1 MKSKVGGL
9 NTKPNTYCQIPN
21 TLHKMIDIKINED
34 AFQNPFVFKT
44 DWKVAF
50 DDAEFIKVFSSD
62 ILESYIVNKRW
73 YGGKAST
80 LKYIEVV
87 DFFKIASKKNT
98 YYGVLLE
105 VNFKEAFYQ
114 HYFMP
119 ISFMKEEDLDTNT
132 VIAPVKM
139 NGVEG
144 FLVDALHQED
154 FKKLLFDNIVASG
167 EKTNDKLK
175 FHKGQKLVDKEY
187 ISSKFMGVEQ
197 SNTSIIYNGTL
208 VLKIFRRIYIS
219 TNPDYEISRFL
230 TERMDFKSSPAYTGS
245 ISVELSEGKITL
257 GLMQQLVPNQGD
269 AWEFMLKEMD
279 GIFDNLKIKKI
290 KIPKMP
296 DVEMFKRLKI
306 NEVPHEIIDWAGLSI
321 FMRIHTLA
329 TRTAE
334 MHIALGSD
342 IHDTAFTPSTYNG
355 DYTVWL
361 KNRLTYQFQNRLNI
375 LENNL
380 HKLDGLALEL
390 ANKFLDNKKEIRKLF
405 LDFDWTKMK
414 SERIRIHGDYHL
426 GQVLVSGDDFWL
438 LDFEGEP
445 ESTIRDRKVKQPPL
459 KDVAG
464 MFRSF
469 HYCIYATIFN
479 NKDKYPYSQEELFA
493 AGEILFK
500 YFVGVFLRTYTDVAQ
515 AGNLNIGYKN
525 EIDFFLK
532 YCILE
537 KAVYELGYELNSRP
551 RWAVI
556 PLTGIASIMEY

>member
-1 MKSKVGGL
+1 MK
-9 NTKPNTYCQIPN
+9 
-21 TLHKMIDIKINED
+21 DIKINED
-34 AFQNPFVFKT
+34 AFQNPFVFKA

-50 DDAEFIKVFSSD
+50 EDPEFVKVFSSD

-87 DFFKIASKKNT
+87 DFFKMTSKKNT

-119 ISFMKEEDLDTNT
+119 ISFMKEDELDTNT

-139 NGVEG
+139 NGIEG

-154 FKKLLFDNIVASG
+154 FKKLLFDKIVASG

-175 FHKGQKLVDKEY
+175 FHKGQKLLYKEY
-187 ISSKFMGVEQ
+187 VSSKFMGVEQ

-257 GLMQQLVPNQGD
+257 GLMQELVPNQGD
-269 AWEFMLKEMD
+269 AWEFMLNEVD
-279 GIFDNLKIKKI
+279 GIFDNLKTKKI
-290 KIPKMP
+290 KIPKLP
-296 DVEMFKRLKI
+296 QVEMFKRLKI

-479 NKDKYPYSQEELFA
+479 NKDKYPYEQEELFA
-493 AGEILFK
+493 AGEVLFK

>member
-1 MKSKVGGL
+1 MSESKL
-9 NTKPNTYCQIPN
+9 NLEEY
-21 TLHKMIDIKINED
+21 
-34 AFQNPFVFKT
+34 QNPFVFKA
-44 DWKVAF
+44 DWKTAF
-50 DDAEFIKVFSSD
+50 EDAEFVKVFSSD
-62 ILESYIVNKRW
+62 ILENYIINKRW

-87 DFFKIASKKNT
+87 EHFKITSKKNT

-119 ISFMKEEDLDTNT
+119 ISFMAAEELDTST
-132 VIAPVKM
+132 IIAPVKM
-139 NGVEG
+139 NGLEG

-154 FKKLLFDNIVASG
+154 FRKLLFDRVLTGKEKDSSKVKFHRG
-167 EKTNDKLK
+167 EKLEETAY
-175 FHKGQKLVDKEY
+175 E
-187 ISSKFMGVEQ
+187 SSRFMGVEQ
-197 SNTSIIYNGTL
+197 SNTSIIFNNKL

-230 TERMDFKSSPAYTGS
+230 TERMDFKSSPAYYGS
-245 ISVELSEGKITL
+245 ISVELLEGKITL
-257 GLMQQLVPNQGD
+257 GLMQELVSNQGD
-269 AWEFMLKEMD
+269 AWQFMLDECD
-279 GIFDNLKIKKI
+279 RIFSNLAIRKIKTAKLPEI
-290 KIPKMP
+290 
-296 DVEMFKRLKI
+296 ELFKRLKI

-321 FMRIHTLA
+321 FLRIHTLA

-334 MHIALGSD
+334 MHIALGGD
-342 IHDTAFTPSTYNG
+342 IHDTAFTPTTYNG

-390 ANKFLDNKKEIRKLF
+390 ANQFLDNKKEIRKVF

-426 GQVLVSGDDFWL
+426 GQVLVNGEDFYL

-469 HYCIYATIFN
+469 HYAIYATIFN
-479 NKDKYPYSQEELFA
+479 NKDKYPYSQEELFQ
-493 AGEILFK
+493 AGEVLFN
-500 YFVGVFLRTYTDVAQ
+500 YFVGVFLQTYTEVAQ
-515 AGNLNIGYKN
+515 AGNLNIGYKK
-525 EIDFFLK
+525 EIDFLLK

-556 PLTGIASIMEY
+556 PLTGIASIMHFNN

>member
-1 MKSKVGGL
+1 MKV
-9 NTKPNTYCQIPN
+9 
-21 TLHKMIDIKINED
+21 D
-34 AFQNPFVFKT
+34 AGKGTFSTPFIFKT
-44 DWKVAF
+44 DWKNAF
-50 DDAEFIKVFSSD
+50 EDHDFLKDFSAD
-62 ILESYIVNKRW
+62 ILESYIVKKRW
-73 YGGKAST
+73 YGGKSST
-80 LKYIEVV
+80 LKYIEVQ
-87 DFFKIASKKNT
+87 DYFRIASENNN

-105 VNFKEAFYQ
+105 VNYKEAFFQ
-114 HYFMP
+114 NYFMP
-119 ISFMKEEDLDTNT
+119 IAFMAKEELDTST
-132 VIAPVKM
+132 VIAAVTL
-139 NGVEG
+139 NGVDG
-144 FLVDALHQED
+144 YLVDALHQED
-154 FKKLLFDNIVASG
+154 FRRLMYENIIRQTPSRDVKVKFHRGESMSG
-167 EKTNDKLK
+167 E
-175 FHKGQKLVDKEY
+175 EY
-187 ISSKFMGVEQ
+187 ISSRFMDVEQ
-197 SNTSIIYNGTL
+197 SNTSIVYNNKY

-230 TERMDFKSSPAYTGS
+230 TERMHFDYSPAYKGS
-245 ISVELSEGKITL
+245 ININLGEEDITL
-257 GLMQQLVPNQGD
+257 ALMQELVENQGD
-269 AWEFMLKEMD
+269 AWKFMLEECD
-279 GIFDNLKIKKI
+279 RIFENLKQKKI
-290 KIPKMP
+290 NISKLPNI
-296 DVEMFKRLKI
+296 ELFSRLKI

-321 FMRIHTLA
+321 FLRIKTMA

-342 IHDTAFTPSTYNG
+342 IYETAFTPTTYNG

-390 ANKFLDNKKEIRKLF
+390 ANQFLDHKKEIRKLF

-426 GQVLVSGDDFWL
+426 GQLLVNGDDFWL

-469 HYCIYATIFN
+469 HYAIYATLFN
-479 NKDKYPYSQEELFA
+479 NKDKYPYEQEELFA
-493 AGEILFK
+493 AGEILFR
-500 YFVGVFLRTYTDVAQ
+500 YFVGVFLQTYTEVAQ
-515 AGNLNIGYKN
+515 GGNLNIGYRK
-525 EIDFFLK
+525 EIDFLLK

-556 PLTGIASIMEY
+556 PLTGISSIMGFGKIT

>member
-1 MKSKVGGL
+1 ME
-9 NTKPNTYCQIPN
+9 N
-21 TLHKMIDIKINED
+21 KINED
-34 AFQNPFVFKT
+34 EFQNPFVFNIE
-44 DWKVAF
+44 WKDAF
-50 DDAEFIKVFSSD
+50 DDEEFVKVFSSD
-62 ILESYIVNKRW
+62 ILENYIINKRW

-87 DFFKIASKKNT
+87 DSFKITSKNNT
-98 YYGVLLE
+98 YFGVLLE

-119 ISFMKEEDLDTNT
+119 LSFMSEEELDTHT
-132 VIAPVKM
+132 IIAPIKM
-139 NGVEG
+139 KEQEG

-154 FKKLLFDNIVASG
+154 FRKLLFDKILSSG
-167 EKTNDKLK
+167 DKSDTKVK
-175 FHKGQKLVDKEY
+175 FHKGIKLEDKEY
-187 ISSKFMGVEQ
+187 KSSKFMGVEQ
-197 SNTSIIYNGTL
+197 SNTSIIYNNTL

-230 TERMDFKSSPAYTGS
+230 TERMNFKSSPAYTGS
-245 ISVELSEGKITL
+245 ISVVLTEGNITL
-257 GLMQQLVPNQGD
+257 GLMQELVPNQGD
-269 AWEFMLKEMD
+269 AWQFMLEKVD
-279 GIFDNLKIKKI
+279 KIFENLKEKRI
-290 KIPKMP
+290 KINKLP
-296 DVEMFKRLKI
+296 DVELFTQLKL

-321 FMRIHTLA
+321 FVRIQTLA

-334 MHIALGSD
+334 MHIALGGD
-342 IHDTAFTPSTYNG
+342 VHETAFTPTTYNG

-390 ANKFLDNKKEIRKLF
+390 ANQFLDNKKEIRKLF

-426 GQVLVSGDDFWL
+426 GQVLVNGEDFFI

-469 HYCIYATIFN
+469 HYSVYATIFN
-479 NKDKYPYSQEELFA
+479 NKDKYPFEQKELFQ

-500 YFVGVFLRTYTDVAQ
+500 YFVGVFIQTYTEVAQ
-515 AGNLNIGYKN
+515 AGNLNIGYRK
-525 EIDFFLK
+525 EIDFLLK
-532 YCILE
+532 YCLLE

-556 PLTGIASIMEY
+556 PLTGIASIRSFNK

>member
-1 MKSKVGGL
+1 ME
-9 NTKPNTYCQIPN
+9 N
-21 TLHKMIDIKINED
+21 KINED
-34 AFQNPFVFKT
+34 EFQNPFVFNT
-44 DWKVAF
+44 EWKDAF
-50 DDAEFIKVFSSD
+50 DDEEFVKVFSSD
-62 ILESYIVNKRW
+62 ILENYIINKRW

-87 DFFKIASKKNT
+87 DSFKITSKKNT
-98 YYGVLLE
+98 YFGVLLE

-119 ISFMKEEDLDTNT
+119 LSFMSEEELDTHT
-132 VIAPVKM
+132 IIAPIKM
-139 NGVEG
+139 KDQEG

-154 FKKLLFDNIVASG
+154 FRKLLFDKILSSG
-167 EKTNDKLK
+167 DKSDIKVK
-175 FHKGQKLVDKEY
+175 FHKGIKLEDKEY
-187 ISSKFMGVEQ
+187 KSSKFMGVEQ
-197 SNTSIIYNGTL
+197 SNTSIIYNNTL

-230 TERMDFKSSPAYTGS
+230 TERMNFKSSPAYTGS
-245 ISVELSEGKITL
+245 ISVELTEGNITL
-257 GLMQQLVPNQGD
+257 GLMQELVPNQGD
-269 AWEFMLKEMD
+269 AWQFMLEKVD
-279 GIFDNLKIKKI
+279 KIFENLKEKRI
-290 KIPKMP
+290 KINKLP
-296 DVEMFKRLKI
+296 DIELFTRLKL

-321 FMRIHTLA
+321 FVRIQTLA

-334 MHIALGSD
+334 MHIALGGD
-342 IHDTAFTPSTYNG
+342 VHETAFTPTTYNG

-390 ANKFLDNKKEIRKLF
+390 ANQFLDNKKEIRKLF

-426 GQVLVSGDDFWL
+426 GQVLVNGEDFFI

-469 HYCIYATIFN
+469 HYAVYATIFN
-479 NKDKYPYSQEELFA
+479 NKEKYPFEQKELFQ

-500 YFVGVFLRTYTDVAQ
+500 YFVGVFIQTYTEIAQ
-515 AGNLNIGYKN
+515 AGNLNIGYRK
-525 EIDFFLK
+525 EIDFLLK
-532 YCILE
+532 YCLLE

-556 PLTGIASIMEY
+556 PLTGIASIMSFNK

>member
-1 MKSKVGGL
+1 
-9 NTKPNTYCQIPN
+9 
-21 TLHKMIDIKINED
+21 MIDNKINED
-34 AFQNPFVFKT
+34 EFQNPFVFKT
-44 DWKVAF
+44 DWKNAF
-50 DDAEFIKVFSSD
+50 DDEEFVKIFSSD
-62 ILESYIVNKRW
+62 ILENYIINKRW

-87 DFFKIASKKNT
+87 DSFRISSKENT
-98 YYGVLLE
+98 YFGVLLE

-119 ISFMKEEDLDTNT
+119 LAFMSEEELDTNT

-139 NGVEG
+139 NDQEG

-154 FKKLLFDNIVASG
+154 FRKLLFDKIIHSKESDPSKV
-167 EKTNDKLK
+167 K
-175 FHKGQKLVDKEY
+175 FHKGSKLEEKEY

-197 SNTSIIYNGTL
+197 SNTSIIYNNTL

-219 TNPDYEISRFL
+219 MNPDYEISRFL
-230 TERMDFKSSPAYTGS
+230 TERMHFKSSPEYMGS
-245 ISVELSEGKITL
+245 ISVILTEGNITL
-257 GLMQQLVPNQGD
+257 GLMQKLVPNQGD
-269 AWEFMLKEMD
+269 AWKFMLEESD
-279 GIFDNLKIKKI
+279 RIFDNLQHKRI
-290 KIPKMP
+290 KIAKLP
-296 DVEMFKRLKI
+296 DIELFKRLKL

-321 FMRIHTLA
+321 FLRIQTLA

-342 IHDTAFTPSTYNG
+342 IHETAFTPTTYNG

-390 ANKFLDNKKEIRKLF
+390 ANQFLDHKKEIRKLF

-426 GQVLVSGDDFWL
+426 GQVLVNGDDFYI

-469 HYCIYATIFN
+469 HYAIYATIFN
-479 NKDKYPYSQEELFA
+479 NKDKYPFEQKELFY
-493 AGEILFK
+493 AGEILYK
-500 YFVGVFLRTYTDVAQ
+500 YFVGVFLQTYTDVAQ
-515 AGNLNIGYKN
+515 GGNLNIGYRN
-525 EIDFFLK
+525 EIDFLLK
-532 YCILE
+532 YCLLE

-551 RWAVI
+551 RWSVI
-556 PLTGIASIMEY
+556 PLTGIASIMDFEKKN

>member
-1 MKSKVGGL
+1 MK
-9 NTKPNTYCQIPN
+9 
-21 TLHKMIDIKINED
+21 DIKINED

-279 GIFDNLKIKKI
+279 GIFDNLKNKKI
-290 KIPKMP
+290 KIPKLP
-296 DVEMFKRLKI
+296 YVEMFKRLKI

-342 IHDTAFTPSTYNG
+342 IHDTAFTPTTYNG

>member
-1 MKSKVGGL
+1 MK
-9 NTKPNTYCQIPN
+9 
-21 TLHKMIDIKINED
+21 DIKINED
-34 AFQNPFVFKT
+34 AFQNPFVFKV

-50 DDAEFIKVFSSD
+50 EDADFLKIFSSD
-62 ILESYIVNKRW
+62 ILENYIVNKRW

-87 DFFKIASKKNT
+87 DYFKITSKKNN

-132 VIAPVKM
+132 IIAPVRM

-154 FKKLLFDNIVASG
+154 FKKLLFDQIVNSD
-167 EKTNDKLK
+167 THTDSKLK
-175 FHKGQKLVDKEY
+175 FHKGSKLVDKEY
-187 ISSKFMGVEQ
+187 VSSKFMGVEQ
-197 SNTSIIYNGTL
+197 SNTSIIYNNSL

-245 ISVELSEGKITL
+245 ISVEMSEGKITL
-257 GLMQQLVPNQGD
+257 GLMQELVPNQGD
-269 AWEFMLKEMD
+269 AWEFMLKETD
-279 GIFDNLKIKKI
+279 TIFENLKNKKI
-290 KIPKMP
+290 NISKLP
-296 DVEMFKRLKI
+296 DITLFKRLKI
-306 NEVPHEIIDWAGLSI
+306 NDVPHEVIDWAGLNI
-321 FMRIHTLA
+321 FLRIHTLA

-334 MHIALGSD
+334 MHIALGKD
-342 IHDTAFTPSTYNG
+342 FQDTAFTPTTYNG

-380 HKLDGLALEL
+380 HKLDGLSLEL
-390 ANKFLDNKKEIRKLF
+390 ANKFLDNKKDIRKLF

-426 GQVLVSGDDFWL
+426 GQVLVNNDDFWL

-469 HYCIYATIFN
+469 HYSIYATIFN
-479 NKDKYPYSQEELFA
+479 NQDKYPYKLEELFMA
-493 AGEILFK
+493 AEILFK
-500 YFVGVFLRTYTDVAQ
+500 YFIGVFLHSYTEVAQ

-525 EIDFFLK
+525 EIDFLLK

-556 PLTGIASIMEY
+556 PLRGIQSIMNY

>member
-1 MKSKVGGL
+1 MS
-9 NTKPNTYCQIPN
+9 P
-21 TLHKMIDIKINED
+21 HKINED
-34 AFQNPFVFKT
+34 VFKNPFVFKA
-44 DWKVAF
+44 DWKTAF
-50 DDAEFIKVFSSD
+50 EDEEFVKVFSSD
-62 ILESYIVNKRW
+62 ILEQYIVNKRW

-87 DFFKIASKKNT
+87 DYFKITSEKNT
-98 YYGVLLE
+98 YFGVLLE

-119 ISFMKEEDLDTNT
+119 IAFISEEELDTNT
-132 VIAPVKM
+132 IIAPVKL
-139 NGVEG
+139 NGQDG

-154 FKKLLFDNIVASG
+154 FRKLLFDNIVTSG
-167 EKTNDKLK
+167 GKGDNKVK
-175 FHKGQKLVDKEY
+175 FHKGKKLKQNEY
-187 ISSKFMGVEQ
+187 KTSKFMGVEQ
-197 SNTSIIYNGTL
+197 SNTSIIYNGNL

-219 TNPDYEISRFL
+219 MNPDYEISRFL

-245 ISVELSEGKITL
+245 ISVVLSEGNITL
-257 GLMQQLVPNQGD
+257 GLMQELVPNQGD
-269 AWEFMLKEMD
+269 AWQFMLEETD
-279 GIFDNLKIKKI
+279 RIFANLETKKI
-290 KIPKMP
+290 KISKLP
-296 DVEMFKRLKI
+296 DVELFKRLKI
-306 NEVPHEIIDWAGLSI
+306 NDVPHEIIDWAGLSI
-321 FMRIHTLA
+321 FLRIHTLA

-342 IHDTAFTPSTYNG
+342 IHDTAFTPTTYNG

-390 ANKFLDNKKEIRKLF
+390 ANRFLDNKKEIRKLF

-426 GQVLVSGDDFWL
+426 GQVLVNGEDFYL

-469 HYCIYATIFN
+469 HYAIYATIFN
-479 NKDKYPYSQEELFA
+479 NKEKYPYELNELFD

-500 YFVGVFLRTYTDVAQ
+500 YFVGVFLQTYTEVAQ
-515 AGNLNIGYKN
+515 GGNLNIGYRK
-525 EIDFFLK
+525 EIDFLLK
-532 YCILE
+532 YCLLE

-556 PLTGIASIMEY
+556 PLTGIASIMGFNKTA